1 MGVVR
6 TRGVLCSIKDSEVF
20 MSKGYRWPL
29 SALLAYLSV
38 DRAVIF
44 QFSRDYRNAKL
55 LTSIGAEVSVA
66 DQGELVWEDSIESSL
81 NEVYQQGGTYTDED
95 IDLVVKGLG
104 ACSYLYST
112 INIGDVVWGLVG
124 VHTINQLRVWS
135 IADRAAIKSTSLH
148 IGNVILNNILTRD
161 AALHSRIKKSQQ
173 LLQKVI
179 DSTPVFLGI
188 KGTTG
193 KFILVNKALS
203 EAAGY
208 ASPKDMVGEED
219 WGDYFPANSVEE
231 EADVLAT
238 GEEAITLSVK
248 GSSRCFS
255 STRKYVEGDSVL
267 PPMVVS
273 TLVDIT
279 ALNTITKRLED
290 FTHIASHDLQE
301 PLRTI
306 TSFLGLLK
314 KRHGDQI
321 SGQAMH
327 YVDTAIGASTRMGA
341 LLSDLLSYSRLG
353 SNQKLFTRLSLANVL
368 MKALGNVS
376 SKLIHVSC
384 PTIMYDPN
392 SFPEVWGDEVQLI
405 TCLQN
410 LLSNAIKFGDGLPV
424 EVEHSSNGTHWEV
437 RVIDHGIGI
446 PDGMEEAIFKPF
458 KRAHSAYEGT
468 GMGLA
473 IVEKVA
479 HMHQGEA
486 WATSTPGGGTTIHI
500 TLRKP

>member
-1 MGVVR
+1 M
-6 TRGVLCSIKDSEVF
+6 D
-20 MSKGYRWPL
+20 
-29 SALLAYLSV
+29 
-38 DRAVIF
+38 
-44 QFSRDYRNAKL
+44 
-55 LTSIGAEVSVA
+55 
-66 DQGELVWEDSIESSL
+66 
-81 NEVYQQGGTYTDED
+81 
-95 IDLVVKGLG
+95 
-104 ACSYLYST
+104 
-112 INIGDVVWGLVG
+112 NI
-124 VHTINQLRVWS
+124 
-135 IADRAAIKSTSLH
+135 
-148 IGNVILNNILTRD
+148 
-161 AALHSRIKKSQQ
+161 ALHSRISESQQ

-179 DSTPVFLGI
+179 DSTPVFLGV
-188 KGTTG
+188 KGVSG
-193 KFILVNKALS
+193 KFILVNEALS

-219 WGDYFPANSVEE
+219 WGDYFPANSMQE
-231 EADVLAT
+231 EANVLLT
-238 GEEAITLSVK
+238 GEEAITLSVM
-248 GSSRCFS
+248 GRDRCFNT
-255 STRKYVEGDSVL
+255 TRKYVEGAGVL

-279 ALNTITKRLED
+279 DLNTITKRLES

-314 KRHGDQI
+314 KRHSDQI

-327 YVDTAIGASTRMGA
+327 YVDTAIDASTRMGA

-353 SNQKLFTRLSLANVL
+353 SNPRPFTKLLLANVL

-376 SKLIHVSC
+376 SKLIHISC
-384 PTIMYDPN
+384 PTIMYDPG

-410 LLSNAIKFGDGLPV
+410 LLSNAIKFGDGSPV
-424 EVEHSSNGTHWEV
+424 EVEHSSNNTHWEV

-446 PDGMEEAIFKPF
+446 PEGMQEAIFKPF

-486 WATSTPGGGTTIHI
+486 WATTTQGGGTTIHI
-500 TLRKP
+500 TLRKL

>member
-1 MGVVR
+1 
-6 TRGVLCSIKDSEVF
+6 
-20 MSKGYRWPL
+20 MSKGYNWTL
-29 SALLAYLSV
+29 STLLVVLSV

-44 QFSRDYRNAKL
+44 QFSKDYKSAKL
-55 LTSIGAEVSVA
+55 LSSIGLGVPSAYQESLA
-66 DQGELVWEDSIESSL
+66 WEYSIEPLLKEGYLQS
-81 NEVYQQGGTYTDED
+81 GIYTDED
-95 IDLVVKGLG
+95 MDPVVDGLG

-124 VHTINQLRVWS
+124 VHTINQLRIWS
-135 IADRAAIKSTSLH
+135 IAEKTTLQAASQH
-148 IGNVILNNILTRD
+148 IGNIILNNILIKD
-161 AALHSRIKKSQQ
+161 AALQSRIRKSQQ

-179 DSTPVFLGI
+179 DSTPVFLGV
-188 KGTTG
+188 KDASG

-208 ASPKDMVGEED
+208 TSPENMVGEED
-219 WGDYFPANSVEE
+219 WGDYFPANSMQEE
-231 EADVLAT
+231 TNVLST
-238 GEEAITLSVK
+238 GEEVITLSVK

-255 STRKYVEGDSVL
+255 STRKYVGGDNVL
-267 PPMVVS
+267 PPLVVS

-279 ALNTITKRLED
+279 DLDTITKRLED

-314 KRHGDQI
+314 KRHSDQI
-321 SGQAMH
+321 SSQAMH
-327 YVDTAIGASTRMGA
+327 YVDTAMGASTRMGA

-353 SNQKLFTRLSLANVL
+353 SNPRPFTKLPLANVL

-376 SKLIHVSC
+376 SKLIHISC
-384 PTIMYDPN
+384 PTIMYDPG

-410 LLSNAIKFGDGLPV
+410 LLSNAIKFGGGSPV
-424 EVEHSSNGTHWEV
+424 EVEHSSNDTHWEIM
-437 RVIDHGIGI
+437 VIDHGIGI
-446 PDGMEEAIFKPF
+446 PEGMGEAIFKPF
-458 KRAHSAYEGT
+458 KRAHSSYEGT

-486 WATSTPGGGTTIHI
+486 WATPTVGGGTTIHV